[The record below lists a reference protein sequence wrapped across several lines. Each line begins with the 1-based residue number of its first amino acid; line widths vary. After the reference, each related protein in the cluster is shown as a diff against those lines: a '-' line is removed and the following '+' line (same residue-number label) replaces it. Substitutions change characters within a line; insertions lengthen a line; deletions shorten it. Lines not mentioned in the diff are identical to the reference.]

1 MDDSKGK
8 IAVAALALLLLL
20 ILLPLFILT
29 SAAEDE
35 HNRTAALAGCALPSG
50 ETMVVPPEYED
61 AINAAAQTANFP
73 PGVIAAQLFTESR
86 FDPNAYQ
93 PSSGASGIAQ
103 FIRSTWETWGNGA
116 DPFDALAGI
125 DAQGRYMAQLQRDV
139 APLVTSDRSRIE
151 LALAA
156 YNAGPAAVTAAGGIP
171 AIPETQNY
179 VSQIMQLAQAAT
191 TGCQIPGGDVI
202 GEIGSGKW
210 VNPLPNS
217 YITSTFGYRGCV
229 PGVGCEGF
237 IADHN
242 GLDFAT
248 SSRAGTVV
256 AATDLTITTVDNTD
270 AAGAPV
276 SGHAPDN
283 PSVEFRYVHCAL
295 NSHRVRVGQT
305 VAAGTP
311 LCTEGATGYVTGPH
325 LHFMILMNGTPVDP
339 EPVLIAN
346 GVQLR
351 YLP

>member
-61 AINAAAQTANFP
+61 AINSAAQTANLP

-116 DPFDALAGI
+116 DPFDPLAGI

-179 VSQIMQLAQAAT
+179 VSQIMQLAQA
-191 TGCQIPGGDVI
+191 
-202 GEIGSGKW
+202 E
-210 VNPLPNS
+210 
-217 YITSTFGYRGCV
+217 
-229 PGVGCEGF
+229 
-237 IADHN
+237 
-242 GLDFAT
+242 
-248 SSRAGTVV
+248 
-256 AATDLTITTVDNTD
+256 
-270 AAGAPV
+270 APRTQ
-276 SGHAPDN
+276 G
-283 PSVEFRYVHCAL
+283 
-295 NSHRVRVGQT
+295 
-305 VAAGTP
+305 
-311 LCTEGATGYVTGPH
+311 
-325 LHFMILMNGTPVDP
+325 
-339 EPVLIAN
+339 
-346 GVQLR
+346 
-351 YLP
+351 